1 MNLSR
6 ILFLAA
12 ALGAIAA
19 ATCVCV
25 VALSFALYAVADIWL
40 SPAGAA
46 AVVAAVFAL
55 IAVGVAAMATRKSA
69 PRAAMKA
76 KPSDESI
83 LDKVMGL
90 ARERP
95 LVAVAAATVAGVVLF
110 RNPAVVAAVVTAFVS
125 GGAAKGRK

>member
-1 MNLSR
+1 MNLRR
-6 ILFLAA
+6 ILLLAA

-19 ATCVCV
+19 AACVCV
-25 VALSFALYAVADIWL
+25 VALSFAVYAVADIWL

-46 AVVAAVFAL
+46 AVVAAIFAL
-55 IAVGVAAMATRKSA
+55 IAVGIAAAATRKA
-69 PRAAMKA
+69 VPKAALAA
-76 KPSDESI
+76 KPSDAGL

-90 ARERP
+90 AKERP

-125 GGAAKGRK
+125 GSAAKGRK

>member
-19 ATCVCV
+19 AACVCV

-55 IAVGVAAMATRKSA
+55 IAVGVAAMATRKAA
-69 PRAAMKA
+69 PKAAMKA

>member
-1 MNLSR
+1 MNLRR

-12 ALGAIAA
+12 ALAAIAA
-19 ATCVCV
+19 AACVCV
-25 VALSFALYAVADIWL
+25 VALSFAVYAVADIWL
-40 SPAGAA
+40 STAGAA
-46 AVVAAVFAL
+46 AVVAGVFAL
-55 IAVGVAAMATRKSA
+55 FAVSIAAMATRKA
-69 PRAAMKA
+69 VPKAASSSKTG
-76 KPSDESI
+76 DENL

>member
-1 MNLSR
+1 MNLRR
-6 ILFLAA
+6 ILLLAA

-19 ATCVCV
+19 AACVCV
-25 VALSFALYAVADIWL
+25 VALSFAVYAVADIWL

-46 AVVAAVFAL
+46 AVVAAIFAL
-55 IAVGVAAMATRKSA
+55 IAVVIAVVATGKAVPK
-69 PRAAMKA
+69 AALAA
-76 KPSDESI
+76 KQSDASL
-83 LDKVMGL
+83 LDKVVGL

-110 RNPAVVAAVVTAFVS
+110 RNPAVVAAMVTAFVS

>member
-1 MNLSR
+1 MNLRR

-12 ALGAIAA
+12 ALGAIVAA
-19 ATCVCV
+19 ACVCV
-25 VALSFALYAVADIWL
+25 VALSFAVYALADIWL

-55 IAVGVAAMATRKSA
+55 IAVGGAAMATRKA
-69 PRAAMKA
+69 VPKAAMKA

-90 ARERP
+90 AKERP